1 MAQLLDIWERSV
13 RAPLLFLSDAEVER
27 IRGYVP
33 QALAG
38 VAHLIVAEDRTGRP
52 AAFMGVENGRLER
65 LFLAPEERGMRRA
78 VRARCCI

>member
-38 VAHLIVAEDRTGRP
+38 VAHLIGRP
-52 AAFMGVENGRLER
+52 AAFMGVES
-65 LFLAPEERGMRRA
+65 
-78 VRARCCI
+78 